1 MKNLR
6 GGIMLLIAA
15 IIWGT
20 AFVAQSKGAQLVE
33 PFTYNSLRMFIGG
46 IVLIPVIAIFKKT
59 GIIPRRSR
67 DEKKQ
72 ILKTTFIAGI
82 CCGAVLFTASSL
94 QQIAMKTTSAGKAG
108 FITTLY
114 IVLVPVI
121 KLLIMREKTSLK
133 VWLCLVLA
141 VCGFFLLCVNEGF
154 SIAYGDLLMLACA
167 VFFAL
172 HIIVIDYFLR
182 KNVEAV
188 PMACIQFFVSGVM
201 AAVMMLIFEH
211 PNPENIWAAKGTIL
225 YMGLM
230 SSGIAYT
237 AQIIGQQYTEPTL
250 ATLIMSLESVFAALS
265 GWVILGQALS
275 VKELTGCVL
284 VFAAVIFAQLKIPFF
299 GKNKAA

>member
-1 MKNLR
+1 
-6 GGIMLLIAA
+6 MLLLAA

-33 PFTYNSLRMFIGG
+33 PFTYNALRMFIGG
-46 IVLIPVIAIFKKT
+46 IVLIPVIAIFRKT
-59 GIIPRRSR
+59 GLIPKRSGEER
-67 DEKKQ
+67 KQ
-72 ILKTTFIAGI
+72 ALKITFIAGI

-121 KLLIMREKTSLK
+121 KLLIMREKTSLR
-133 VWLCLVLA
+133 VWLCLILA
-141 VCGFFLLCVNEGF
+141 VCGFFLLCINEGF
-154 SIAYGDLLMLACA
+154 TIAYGDLLMLACA

-182 KNVEAV
+182 KNVDAV
-188 PMACIQFFVSGVM
+188 PMACIQFFVSGIM
-201 AAVMMLIFEH
+201 AAIMMLIFEH
-211 PNPENIWAAKGTIL
+211 PQPENIWAAKGTIL

-265 GWVILGQALS
+265 GWIIQGEVLGA
-275 VKELTGCVL
+275 KELTGCVF
-284 VFAAVIFAQLKIPFF
+284 VFAAVILAQIKIPFAL
-299 GKNKAA
+299 KKHT

>member
-1 MKNLR
+1 
-6 GGIMLLIAA
+6 MLLLAA

-33 PFTYNSLRMFIGG
+33 PFTYNALRMFIGG
-46 IVLIPVIAIFKKT
+46 IVLIPVIAIFRKT
-59 GIIPRRSR
+59 GLIPKRSGEER
-67 DEKKQ
+67 KQ
-72 ILKTTFIAGI
+72 ALKITFIAGI

-121 KLLIMREKTSLK
+121 KLLIMREKTSLR
-133 VWLCLVLA
+133 VWLCLILA
-141 VCGFFLLCVNEGF
+141 VCGFFLLCINEGF
-154 SIAYGDLLMLACA
+154 SIAYGDLLMLTCA

-172 HIIVIDYFLR
+172 HIIVIDFFLR
-182 KNVEAV
+182 KNVDAV
-188 PMACIQFFVSGVM
+188 PMACIQFFVSGIM
-201 AAVMMLIFEH
+201 AAIMMLIFEH
-211 PNPENIWAAKGTIL
+211 PQPENIWAAKGTIL

-265 GWVILGQALS
+265 GWIIQGEVLGA
-275 VKELTGCVL
+275 KELTGCVF
-284 VFAAVIFAQLKIPFF
+284 VFAAVILAQIKIPFAL
-299 GKNKAA
+299 KKHT

>member
-1 MKNLR
+1 
-6 GGIMLLIAA
+6 
-15 IIWGT
+15 
-20 AFVAQSKGAQLVE
+20 
-33 PFTYNSLRMFIGG
+33 
-46 IVLIPVIAIFKKT
+46 
-59 GIIPRRSR
+59 
-67 DEKKQ
+67 
-72 ILKTTFIAGI
+72 
-82 CCGAVLFTASSL
+82 
-94 QQIAMKTTSAGKAG
+94 
-108 FITTLY
+108 
-114 IVLVPVI
+114 
-121 KLLIMREKTSLK
+121 
-133 VWLCLVLA
+133 
-141 VCGFFLLCVNEGF
+141 
-154 SIAYGDLLMLACA
+154 MLACA

-188 PMACIQFFVSGVM
+188 PMACIQFFVSGAM

-275 VKELTGCVL
+275 VKELTGCAL

>member
-33 PFTYNSLRMFIGG
+33 PFTYNSLRMFRGG
-46 IVLIPVIAIFKKT
+46 IVLIPVIAIYKKT

-121 KLLIMREKTSLK
+121 KLLILREKTSLK

-141 VCGFFLLCVNEGF
+141 VCGFFLHCVNEGL
-154 SIAYGDLLMLACA
+154 SSAYGDLLMLACA

-211 PNPENIWAAKGTIL
+211 PNPEIIWAAMGTIL

-275 VKELTGCVL
+275 VKELTGCAL